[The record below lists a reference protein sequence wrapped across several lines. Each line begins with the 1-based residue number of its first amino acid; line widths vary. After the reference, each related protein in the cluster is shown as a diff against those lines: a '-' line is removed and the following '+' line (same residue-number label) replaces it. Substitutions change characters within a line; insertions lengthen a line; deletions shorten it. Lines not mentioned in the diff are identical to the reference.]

1 METILVIG
9 IVLVFGFVLGE
20 LVTLIRLP
28 KVTGFIAAG
37 LLLNPGIFPYIPEQF
52 VEGAQFMI
60 NLALAIITFNVG
72 GELKISRLRELGRG
86 MVSIAIFE
94 AETAFLAVTVGVILL
109 VPLLPGMPALE
120 FSALIALALVLA
132 SLAAPTDPTATLAVM
147 EEYGADGPVSS
158 TIMGVTALDDS
169 IGIINFSLAGAI
181 GAAIAAH
188 AALSVGNAVIHPLLE
203 IGGGV
208 GLGVVAGLVFNLII
222 RVLKREGEG
231 TYIVV
236 IVGMLTLFFGI
247 AQWLAVDALLTA
259 LVMGVL
265 VTNFCLKGETIFSLL
280 ERYIDELIFLIF
292 FTLSGMFLDYSVL
305 TATISLIFVY
315 IPLRFLGKYAG
326 TRVGATLAHAPGE
339 VRHFTAFG
347 LIPQG
352 GIVVGL
358 ALMVTHR
365 PAFGGIAQIILATI
379 MGAVIIHELIG
390 PTCSKIA
397 LRKAGEITGN
407 GQGQPSSPGEG
418 ES

>member
-20 LVTLIRLP
+20 LVTLVRLP

-37 LLLNPGIFPYIPEQF
+37 LLLNPAIFPYIPERF
-52 VEGAQFMI
+52 VEGAQFMV
-60 NLALAIITFNVG
+60 NLALAIIAFNVG
-72 GELKISRLRELGRG
+72 GELKISRLRDLGRG

-94 AETAFLAVTVGVILL
+94 AETAFLAVAAGVILL
-109 VPLLPGMPALE
+109 GPFLPGMPALE
-120 FSALIALALVLA
+120 FSGLIAIALILA

-147 EEYGADGPVSS
+147 EEYRAEGPVSS

-188 AALSVGNAVIHPLLE
+188 AALNLGNAVIHPLLE

-208 GLGVVAGLVFNLII
+208 GLGVVAGIVFNLII
-222 RVLKREGEG
+222 RLLKREGEG

-236 IVGMLTLFFGI
+236 ILGMLTLFFGI
-247 AQWLAVDALLTA
+247 AQWLRVDALLTA

-265 VTNFCLKGETIFSLL
+265 VTNICLKGETIFSLL

-305 TATISLIFVY
+305 TTTISLIAVY

-326 TRVGATLAHAPGE
+326 TRVGATLAHAPDE

-358 ALMVTHR
+358 ALMVTHQ

-390 PTCSKIA
+390 PAFSKIA
-397 LRKAGEITGN
+397 LMKAGEISEN
-407 GQGQPSSPGEG
+407 GQGQLSSADDG